1 MLDHALQ
8 SLPRQIEPLELWIAG
23 LQLGH
28 DAQGL
33 GIVIK
38 APEIDHGFRQGVLA
52 RMTEGRVPEIVGERA
67 GFGEI
72 LIHLQRPR
80 QGAGNLGNLQ

>member
-1 MLDHALQ
+1 M
-8 SLPRQIEPLELWIAG
+8 
-23 LQLGH
+23 
-28 DAQGL
+28 
-33 GIVIK
+33 IK